1 MCGFE
6 GFYPWMTEREPA
18 AESPQDCCNFVDH
31 QGWLLTAADKKGLT
45 ARRRIRQLQDTDLP
59 GADLESRVVGD
70 ASACA
75 AWCLS
80 EPNCR
85 SFTYAKPEHPDVRKR
100 NTCWIKA
107 SGQLTPVTSSVYFS
121 GTVD

>member
-1 MCGFE
+1 MCGFD
-6 GFYPWMTEREPA
+6 GFYPWMAKRGPVD
-18 AESPQDCCNFVDH
+18 ESPQDCCKVVDY
-31 QGWLLTAADKKGLT
+31 QGWMLTAADKDKLT
-45 ARRRIRQLQDTDLP
+45 ARRRIRQMEDTDLP
-59 GADLESRVVGD
+59 GGDMASRVVGD

-85 SFTYAKPEHPDVRKR
+85 SFTYAKPQHPDAVKR

-107 SGQLTPVTSSVYFS
+107 SSQLAP
-121 GTVD
+121 